1 MKKLLFALTIIAFT
15 ACNDS
20 ETTTT
25 EEVVDST
32 ADAMIDSVEVRADS
46 VQSAIDSTADAT
58 IDSLPQ

>member
-20 ETTTT
+20 ADST

-46 VQSAIDSTADAT
+46 VQSAIDSSADAT